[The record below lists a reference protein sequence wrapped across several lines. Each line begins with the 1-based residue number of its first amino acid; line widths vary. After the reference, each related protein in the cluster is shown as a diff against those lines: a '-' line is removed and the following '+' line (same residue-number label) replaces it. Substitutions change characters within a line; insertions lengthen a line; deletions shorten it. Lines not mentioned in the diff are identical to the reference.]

1 MSARGPRTALVLSRH
16 GQTVWHAEN
25 RYAGSTDIDLD
36 EVGRALA
43 ARLTDWAL
51 VHRPAAVVSSPLR
64 RARETAAGS
73 AAALQ
78 VGVQVVDA
86 VREVDLGAAEGR
98 TLTELTTSDAPMVA
112 RFRADPVTHHFPE
125 GEPTATAA
133 ARGATALRLLAAE
146 HEGCSVLVVA
156 HSTLLRLAL
165 CELLGLSV
173 HRYRDVFPRLDN
185 GALTQLTVPAR
196 DEGPAALISFNVP
209 LSPADVP
216 LPVPDAPGRSR
227 PPTPPLAAARSDGRA
242 SSAP

>member
-25 RYAGSTDIDLD
+25 RYAGTTDIDLD
-36 EVGRALA
+36 EVGRTQA
-43 ARLTDWAL
+43 ARLTAWAL
-51 VHRPAAVVSSPLR
+51 AHRPAAVVSSPLR

-78 VGVQVVDA
+78 LGVRVVDA
-86 VREVDLGAAEGR
+86 LREVDFGVAEGH
-98 TLTELTTSDAPMVA
+98 TLTELTTSDSQMVA
-112 RFRADPVTHHFPE
+112 RFRSDPVTHHFPK
-125 GEPTATAA
+125 GEPTAAAA
-133 ARGATALRLLAAE
+133 ARGAAALRLLAAE

-185 GALTQLTVPAR
+185 GALTELTVPAH
-196 DEGPAALISFNVP
+196 DAGPAALISFNVP
-209 LSPADVP
+209 LVP
-216 LPVPDAPGRSR
+216 FRVPPAPGRGR
-227 PPTPPLAAARSDGRA
+227 TPGPPPVPPASAARTDGRA